1 MEVFLQKKRFGHTYP
16 KSRGRDG
23 EFLELASLNLMLSQ
37 IHVDGRE
44 KSCTAK
50 IRSPKC
56 WVSGINTDVTQHS
69 PKILQGTTTKSSIM
83 LVIHSESL

>member
-23 EFLELASLNLMLSQ
+23 EFLELASSNPTLSH

-44 KSCTAK
+44 K
-50 IRSPKC
+50 
-56 WVSGINTDVTQHS
+56 
-69 PKILQGTTTKSSIM
+69 ILRR
-83 LVIHSESL
+83 